1 MRGGFVPGPLGGLSL
16 KCKPDSQH
24 FLSCTQDLQ
33 APLSPLSP
41 RSPLVIQVS
50 EPSALLWLRLWTEVL
65 PLQSV
70 QGVGRGTKSPA
81 GVGCGLRLPA
91 GVCSVTGVKRLFLPC
106 KYSAHWSPPTPT
118 VELNSIW
125 ISVKYIKKKRG
136 PRKVRIK

>member
-1 MRGGFVPGPLGGLSL
+1 M
-16 KCKPDSQH
+16 
-24 FLSCTQDLQ
+24 
-33 APLSPLSP
+33 
-41 RSPLVIQVS
+41 
-50 EPSALLWLRLWTEVL
+50 L
-65 PLQSV
+65 PLQSI
-70 QGVGRGTKSPA
+70 QGVGRGTKPPA